1 MTNTVVDLVENAVI
15 SIQGES
21 GKPFYSYNTW
31 PEEADRLTQLN
42 KVVTSEDVKFPLVFL
57 KEPIT
62 EPFKDS
68 EKMFESEL
76 SIYIIGKTKPEYNS
90 KYRHKNEMPALRTIE
105 TNLKNA
111 LKSKEVR
118 FTDFIR
124 EEVKYAEFNNNE
136 PVNFIELTIPVK
148 YSINCLT

>member
-1 MTNTVVDLVENAVI
+1 MTYTVVDLVENAVK
-15 SIQGES
+15 SIQEED

-42 KVVTSEDVKFPLVFL
+42 KQVTSEDTKFPLVFL
-57 KEPIT
+57 KLPIT
-62 EPFKDS
+62 ESFEES

-76 SIYIIGKTKPEYNS
+76 SIFIIGRTKSKYNS
-90 KYRHKNEMPALRTIE
+90 EYRHKNEMPALRTIE
-105 TNLKNA
+105 TNVLSALNA
-111 LKSKEVR
+111 RNVR
-118 FTDFIR
+118 FTDYDR
-124 EEVKYAEFNNNE
+124 EEVLYAEFNNNE